1 MSPAFDYR
9 QGEYDN
15 TTNNPKMLADFA
27 TKFTSYN
34 FANQY
39 MWSCWYIVNSSTYNS
54 FTSFDVSISCTVVD
68 GTLTATLDKEY
79 NCKNDSGSPIYVH
92 SIISTNSPAKLT
104 DLNCWNHAPNATTS
118 AWGELG
124 SRSFHIYSQ
133 RNSNVIEQDTDN
145 VMFSVQPIDFYGSFL
160 PQA

>member
-39 MWSCWYIVNSSTYNS
+39 M
-54 FTSFDVSISCTVVD
+54 
-68 GTLTATLDKEY
+68 
-79 NCKNDSGSPIYVH
+79 
-92 SIISTNSPAKLT
+92 
-104 DLNCWNHAPNATTS
+104 
-118 AWGELG
+118 
-124 SRSFHIYSQ
+124 
-133 RNSNVIEQDTDN
+133 
-145 VMFSVQPIDFYGSFL
+145 
-160 PQA
+160 